1 MSHDTEL
8 AATGSASA
16 DSRRTWWMR
25 QALSNEL
32 GSAPECLTGHERVDV
47 CIVGGGMTG
56 LWTAVHIKQIAPE
69 TTVAVLE
76 ADICGAGA
84 SGANGGFAMT
94 WWPKINTLVKL
105 MGPDAALRLAKAS
118 EQSVADIGAFC
129 AEHAIDADFIPG
141 GWLWAATNSAQVNS
155 WDATIDVLD
164 GLRVA
169 PFERL
174 SRDRVGEVSGSDRHL
189 GGVFEAGVATV
200 QPAALTRGLRQCALA
215 AGVHV
220 WEKSPMTSFETTP
233 TTVTARTPSGT
244 VTAGRLVLATNA
256 WLARYRQIRRHL
268 LVLGSDVVATDPL
281 PDRIAESA
289 WKQGM
294 AISDSRRLVHYYR
307 TTRDGRIVFGK
318 GGGRISFG
326 GRFDA
331 ATWGSSTRTANVRA
345 HLTRIYPDIAGI
357 GLAGSWAGAVDYSC
371 DGLPFIGHLAND
383 PKVSFAAGF
392 SGNGVG
398 PAHLVARVLASLATG
413 IGDEW
418 ADSPLIRTPR
428 TYLPPEPIRYLG
440 GQVVRKALERK
451 ESAEDRETTPSR
463 AVALVAGLDPT
474 SFVG

>member
-1 MSHDTEL
+1 
-8 AATGSASA
+8 
-16 DSRRTWWMR
+16 MR
-25 QALSNEL
+25 QVLNTEID
-32 GSAPECLTGHERVDV
+32 SAPQCLTGRERVDV

-56 LWTAVHIKQIAPE
+56 LWTAQHIKEIAPD
-69 TTVAVLE
+69 TTVGVLD

-94 WWPKINTLVKL
+94 WWPKINTLAKL
-105 MGPDAALRLAKAS
+105 MGPDAAVRLAKAS

-129 AEHAIDADFIPG
+129 AAHAIDADFIPG
-141 GWLWAATNSAQVNS
+141 GWLWAATNGAQVDS

-164 GLRVA
+164 GLHVA

-174 SRDRVGEVSGSDRHL
+174 SRDQVHAVSGSDRHL

-200 QPAALTRGLRQCALA
+200 QPAALTRALRRVAMA
-215 AGVHV
+215 AGVQI
-220 WEKSPMTSFETTP
+220 WEKSPMTSFEASP
-233 TTVTARTPSGT
+233 TTVTVRTPTGT
-244 VTAGRLVLATNA
+244 VTAGQVVLATNA
-256 WLARYRQIRRHL
+256 WLARYAQIRRHL
-268 LVLGSDVVATDPL
+268 LVLGSDVVATDPM
-281 PDRIAESA
+281 PDRIADSA
-289 WKQGM
+289 WKNGM

-318 GGGRISFG
+318 GGGRVSFR

-331 ATWGSSTRTANVRA
+331 ATWNSSTRTADVRA
-345 HLTRIYPDIAGI
+345 HLARIYPDAAGI

-371 DGLPFIGHLAND
+371 DGLPFIGHLDGD
-383 PKVSFAAGF
+383 PKISFAAGF

-398 PAHLVARVLASLATG
+398 PAHLAARVLASLAAG
-413 IGDEW
+413 VNDEW
-418 ADSPLIRTPR
+418 AASPVIRTPR

-440 GQVVRKALERK
+440 GQMVRKALERK
-451 ESAEDRETTPSR
+451 ESAEDRERTPSR

>member
-1 MSHDTEL
+1 MSHDTDL
-8 AATGSASA
+8 AATGSASTG
-16 DSRRTWWMR
+16 RTWWM
-25 QALSNEL
+25 QQTLDTEL
-32 GSAPECLTGHERVDV
+32 DSAPTCLTGHEQVDV

-56 LWTAVHIKQIAPE
+56 LWTALHIKEIAPD
-69 TTVAVLE
+69 TTVGVLE

-94 WWPKINTLVKL
+94 WWPKINTLAKL
-105 MGPDAALRLAKAS
+105 MGPDTAVRLAKAS

-129 AEHAIDADFIPG
+129 AAHGIDADFIPG
-141 GWLWAATNSAQVNS
+141 GWLWAATNGAQVDS

-164 GLRVA
+164 RLHVA

-174 SRDRVGEVSGSDRHL
+174 SRDEVRAVSGSDRHL

-200 QPAALTRGLRQCALA
+200 QPAALTRGLRRCARA
-215 AGVHV
+215 AGVQI
-220 WEKSPMTSFETTP
+220 WETTPLTTFETSP
-233 TTVTARTPSGT
+233 TTVTAHTPAGS

-256 WLARYRQIRRHL
+256 WLARYAQVRRHL

-281 PDRIAESA
+281 PDRIADSA
-289 WKQGM
+289 WKHGM

-318 GGGRISFG
+318 GGGRVSFR

-331 ATWGSSTRTANVRA
+331 AWGSSTRTADVRA
-345 HLTRIYPDIAGI
+345 HLARIYPDAAGI

-371 DGLPFIGHLAND
+371 DGLPFIGHLGDD
-383 PKVSFAAGF
+383 PKISFAAGF

-398 PAHLVARVLASLATG
+398 PAHLAARVLASLATG
-413 IGDEW
+413 SVDEW
-418 ADSPLIRTPR
+418 AASPLIRTPR

-440 GQVVRKALERK
+440 GHMVRKALERK
-451 ESAEDRETTPSR
+451 ESAEDRESKPSR
-463 AVALVAGLDPT
+463 AVAFVAGLDPT